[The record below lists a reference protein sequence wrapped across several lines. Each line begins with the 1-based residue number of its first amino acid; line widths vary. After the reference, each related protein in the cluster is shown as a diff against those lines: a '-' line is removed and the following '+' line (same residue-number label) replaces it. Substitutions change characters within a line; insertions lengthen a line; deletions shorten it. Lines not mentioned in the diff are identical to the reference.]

1 MRFRQ
6 QRSERRFVMMMLFN
20 AFAKKLFGVK
30 YEKLL
35 KSVFI
40 CFVVYEAALSSGY
53 KLAINPFILYLM
65 SAVFTAGMMWQGL
78 NASDTSSYIRNM
90 VMMPFDNK
98 AFAAAYIG
106 SLGIYNII
114 SKTLLLWAVVFAVGS
129 FDVYSVI
136 CAVLAAVCG
145 VLIISVIYTFK
156 KIWFLSLIWAAV
168 VIGCIFGLKDMGV
181 FVMIGV
187 FGLNILLAAAALAFT
202 NGYAL
207 YDQSCEN
214 IAHKGTVKSHKHNL
228 VWTYLLRYITSH
240 KNYMFNTLIIWA
252 MAVII
257 PWFLTMINENPE
269 FNRMLMYIG
278 YGLVVVN
285 TPLCILVSCDPDLER
300 GLRCLP
306 GNGKDFFIPYGAF
319 LFVSNSFSYVFYL
332 VSWNIRIGGVTV
344 AHMILAVICAA
355 LSAFLSIMMEK
366 FFTLKKWKIESDLWH
381 HPRKYVVPIIVML
394 TACLIGSFM

>member
-114 SKTLLLWAVVFAVGS
+114 SKTLLLWAVVFAVDS

-187 FGLNILLAAAALAFT
+187 FGLNILLLRT
-202 NGYAL
+202 
-207 YDQSCEN
+207 DMPCMTSP
-214 IAHKGTVKSHKHNL
+214 VK
-228 VWTYLLRYITSH
+228 I
-240 KNYMFNTLIIWA
+240 
-252 MAVII
+252 
-257 PWFLTMINENPE
+257 
-269 FNRMLMYIG
+269 
-278 YGLVVVN
+278 
-285 TPLCILVSCDPDLER
+285 
-300 GLRCLP
+300 
-306 GNGKDFFIPYGAF
+306 
-319 LFVSNSFSYVFYL
+319 
-332 VSWNIRIGGVTV
+332 
-344 AHMILAVICAA
+344 
-355 LSAFLSIMMEK
+355 
-366 FFTLKKWKIESDLWH
+366 
-381 HPRKYVVPIIVML
+381 
-394 TACLIGSFM
+394 

>member
-1 MRFRQ
+1 
-6 QRSERRFVMMMLFN
+6 MMTLFN
-20 AFAKKLFGVK
+20 AFAKKLFGVR

-40 CFVVYEAALSSGY
+40 CFVVYEAVLSSGY

-65 SAVFTAGMMWQGL
+65 SAVFTAGMMWPGL

-114 SKTLLLWAVVFAVGS
+114 SKTLLLWAVVFAVSS

-136 CAVLAAVCG
+136 CAVLAAVCA
-145 VLIISVIYTFK
+145 VLITSVIYTFK
-156 KIWFLSLIWAAV
+156 KVWFLSLIWAAV

-187 FGLNILLAAAALAFT
+187 FGLNILLAVAALAFT

-214 IAHKGTVKSHKHNL
+214 IAHKGIVKSHKHNL

-269 FNRMLMYIG
+269 FNKMLMYIG

-300 GLRCLP
+300 GLRSLP
-306 GNGKDFFIPYGAF
+306 GDGNDFFIPYGAF
-319 LFVSNSFSYVFYL
+319 LFVSNSLSYVFYL

-394 TACLIGSFM
+394 TACLIGSIM